1 MVLAHISVTVCLPPD
16 AIDDVEAAITRALAP
31 FGMHQGFPERDMWNT
46 WRLRSGGDGAG
57 FYVRPGH
64 EDDPRLIH
72 DGPNQFGIVLPPKRG
87 ECAGGPKA
95 LLDVATHNF
104 AEPDVLTLDG
114 WWIESSGVC
123 RHKDWDKNTSPADQP
138 ACPIPPGDLEN
149 YLETLPDDTVLV
161 RVYCHH
167 R

>member
-1 MVLAHISVTVCLPPD
+1 MVLAQISVTVCLPPD
-16 AIDDVEAAITRALAP
+16 TIDDVEAAITRALAP
-31 FGMHQGFPERDMWNT
+31 FEMHQGFPERDMWNT

-123 RHKDWDKNTSPADQP
+123 RHKDWDKNTSPVDQP
-138 ACPIPPGDLEN
+138 ACPIPPGDLGN

-161 RVYCHH
+161 RVHCHG
-167 R
+167 